1 MNYLLHLMAQS
12 DILEGVRFT
21 TENLPTALKYMGIGM
36 GSIFIALLIIYA
48 FSLLLQKVFPADDEE

>member
-1 MNYLLHLMAQS
+1 MAQS